1 MTFEEIPLRIP
12 NLTIVEKKAKKFLE
26 EFQKAT
32 SAKEQAKVIRKFDRY
47 YFNIQTDLTV
57 ISIRYTLNTQDPEYQ
72 EAQAK
77 ADELIPEIESILNIP
92 FAKAMLSSPYYE
104 ELKKIFGEH
113 FMNIY
118 RAKVESFDDRIV
130 EDLQEENRLL
140 TQYNRVVSAAKIPFR
155 GEIYNLSQLAKFTE
169 DLDRETRKEAS
180 KAYWKFF
187 EEHNEELGKIYD
199 DLVHVRTK
207 MAHKLGYK
215 NFVELGYLRLGR
227 TDYGAEEVKKY
238 RDQIYHDV
246 VPVTKKLFRQQAK
259 RLEIKNPKYYD
270 YNLTFKD
277 GNPTPIGNRDTLVL
291 KAQKMYDE
299 MSAETGPFFRFMC
312 KHHLL
317 DLDARAGKS
326 GGGYMTYL
334 SRYEFPFVFANF
346 NGTQGDVEVLTHEI
360 GHSYQGYC
368 ARKIFPQVL
377 QSPTYEACEIHSM
390 SMEFFAWPW
399 MKDFFG
405 DQEKKFLFA
414 HLSNAVTFL
423 PYGVAVDEFQHF
435 VYENPD
441 VTHQERLAKWREIEK
456 KYLPHKEYRKGSFL
470 DLGGFWMK
478 QRHIF
483 ESPFYYIDYTLA
495 QVVAFEFLIEM
506 QKDYKKAWKKYNRLC
521 NLGGK
526 YPFTLLLKKAHLAN
540 PFIECTVK
548 KIIRPIERKLKS
560 IL

>member
-1 MTFEEIPLRIP
+1 
-12 NLTIVEKKAKKFLE
+12 
-26 EFQKAT
+26 
-32 SAKEQAKVIRKFDRY
+32 
-47 YFNIQTDLTV
+47 
-57 ISIRYTLNTQDPEYQ
+57 
-72 EAQAK
+72 
-77 ADELIPEIESILNIP
+77 
-92 FAKAMLSSPYYE
+92 
-104 ELKKIFGEH
+104 
-113 FMNIY
+113 
-118 RAKVESFDDRIV
+118 
-130 EDLQEENRLL
+130 
-140 TQYNRVVSAAKIPFR
+140 
-155 GEIYNLSQLAKFTE
+155 
-169 DLDRETRKEAS
+169 
-180 KAYWKFF
+180 
-187 EEHNEELGKIYD
+187 
-199 DLVHVRTK
+199 
-207 MAHKLGYK
+207 
-215 NFVELGYLRLGR
+215 
-227 TDYGAEEVKKY
+227 
-238 RDQIYHDV
+238 
-246 VPVTKKLFRQQAK
+246 
-259 RLEIKNPKYYD
+259 
-270 YNLTFKD
+270 
-277 GNPTPIGNRDTLVL
+277 
-291 KAQKMYDE
+291 
-299 MSAETGPFFRFMC
+299 
-312 KHHLL
+312 
-317 DLDARAGKS
+317 
-326 GGGYMTYL
+326 MTYL

-540 PFIECTVK
+540 PFIEGTVK

>member
-1 MTFEEIPLRIP
+1 MTFEELPLRIP
-12 NLTIVEKKAKKFLE
+12 NLLVVEKKAKNFLE
-26 EFQKAT
+26 EFQKAKN
-32 SAKEQAKVIRKFDRY
+32 AKEQARVIRKFDKY
-47 YFNIQTDLTV
+47 YFNIQTDLTI
-57 ISIRYTLNTQDPEYQ
+57 ISIRYTLNTQDETYQ

-77 ADELIPEIESILNIP
+77 ADELIPQIEAVLNIP
-92 FAKAMLSSPYYE
+92 FAKAMLSSQYYD
-104 ELKKIFGEH
+104 ELESIFGTH
-113 FMNIY
+113 FMNMY
-118 RAKVESFDDRIV
+118 RAKVQSFDDRIV

-140 TQYNRVVSAAKIPFR
+140 SQYNLVVSSAQIPFK
-155 GEIYNLSQLAKFTE
+155 GGVYNLSQLAKFLE

-187 EEHNEELGKIYD
+187 EDHNEELGKIYD
-199 DLVHVRTK
+199 DLVKIRTK

-227 TDYGAEEVKKY
+227 TDYHPEDVKKY
-238 RDQIYHDV
+238 RDQIYRDV
-246 VPVTKKLFRQQAK
+246 VPLTKKLFRQQIK
-259 RLEIKNPKYYD
+259 RLEVERPQYYD
-270 YNLTFKD
+270 YSLTFKD
-277 GNPTPIGNRDTLVL
+277 GNPLPIGDLETLVL

-299 MSAETGPFFRFMC
+299 MSLETGPFFHFMRE
-312 KHHLL
+312 HHLL
-317 DLDARAGKS
+317 DLEARAGKS

-334 SRYEFPFVFANF
+334 PRYQFPFVFANF

-368 ARKIFPQVL
+368 ARNIYPQIL

-435 VYENPD
+435 VYENPEI
-441 VTHQERLAKWREIEK
+441 THEERMKKWREIEK
-456 KYLPHKEYRKGSFL
+456 KYLPHKRFRKGSFL

-495 QVVAFEFLIEM
+495 QVVAFQFLIEM
-506 QKDYKKAWKKYNRLC
+506 QKDYKKAWKKYDRLC
-521 NLGGK
+521 HLGGK
-526 YPFTLLLKKAHLAN
+526 YPFLVLLKKAHLLN
-540 PFIECTVK
+540 PFQDGTVR
-548 KIIRPIERKLKS
+548 KIIRPIEKKLKS